1 MRQTSWHFYLNSDQ
15 AWDAMLIACKN
26 AKTAI
31 DLEQFILRTD
41 DIGNKFIDVLR
52 EKAKEGIRVRIL
64 CDAAGSFGLYNS
76 KIPEQL
82 RADGIRM
89 AFFNTLIPGGK
100 HNYTAWLFRD
110 HQKLLIVDGAI
121 AFTGG
126 ICLSEEMRHWRDTHV
141 RIEGEVI
148 EQMQYSFNKMWR
160 RAFKNKERKKM
171 ETPPTSSGFTYVTNA
186 PLPGRRFLYH
196 NFIDAMRGARK
207 YIYLTTPYF
216 VPDHR
221 FARVLKLAAAR
232 GVDVRLILPHASDHP
247 IVDYG
252 SQSFF
257 NSILSAG
264 VRIFRYKNLMIH
276 AKTAIIDDEW
286 ATVGSF
292 NLDNLSFLYNFEG
305 NIVSHNKAFAL
316 ELKRH
321 FQEDL
326 QKTDELT
333 EEEWKKRSITQ
344 KICEWLTWPVRK
356 IL

>member
-1 MRQTSWHFYLNSDQ
+1 
-15 AWDAMLIACKN
+15 
-26 AKTAI
+26 
-31 DLEQFILRTD
+31 
-41 DIGNKFIDVLR
+41 
-52 EKAKEGIRVRIL
+52 
-64 CDAAGSFGLYNS
+64 
-76 KIPEQL
+76 
-82 RADGIRM
+82 
-89 AFFNTLIPGGK
+89 
-100 HNYTAWLFRD
+100 
-110 HQKLLIVDGAI
+110 
-121 AFTGG
+121 
-126 ICLSEEMRHWRDTHV
+126 
-141 RIEGEVI
+141 
-148 EQMQYSFNKMWR
+148 
-160 RAFKNKERKKM
+160 M